1 MARKQRTSPIEDLVA
16 VASKF
21 PWWVSVVLAIVS
33 YLTLHAMAA
42 RPIMPA
48 TAAPGQMGDAAVK
61 GLYVVLAMF
70 GQIILPVAFLFAAV
84 MSFFQSLK
92 QRKLYE
98 TVKSRADVG
107 ALNEMSW
114 GEFETLVAEHFK
126 RKGFE
131 VAREGG
137 NGPDGGIDLVLR
149 KGREKHLVQCKQWK
163 AYKVSVQPVREF
175 YGVMAA
181 AGAAAGYFVTSGTFT
196 EDAKAFVRGLNLE
209 LIDGQK
215 LKSMIVQVVK
225 VAPASSSPSV
235 DPTVAPPCPKCG
247 AVMQIRVARKGAN
260 AGQKFWGCSIYPK
273 CNGTQIVTVAGPTPT
288 LPDATAVQ
296 PKEEKKRNCPD
307 CGSELVLRKFQS
319 GPKEG
324 QSFYGCLPC
333 KKAWPAT

>member
-1 MARKQRTSPIEDLVA
+1 MARRPHTSPFEDIVII
-16 VASKF
+16 ASKF
-21 PWWVSVVLAIVS
+21 PWWVSVILALIS
-33 YLTLHAMAA
+33 YVFLHALAN
-42 RPIMPA
+42 RPIMPP
-48 TAAPGQMGDAAVK
+48 TAAPGQMGGAAVK
-61 GLYVVLAMF
+61 GLYTVLAVF
-70 GQIILPVAFLFAAV
+70 GQIILPIAFLSAAGISAFKS
-84 MSFFQSLK
+84 MK

-98 TVKSRADVG
+98 MVRSRADV
-107 ALNEMSW
+107 ASLNEMSW

-137 NGPDGGIDLVLR
+137 SGPDGGIDLVLR

-181 AGAAAGYFVTSGTFT
+181 AGAACGYFVTSGTFT

-215 LKSMIVQVVK
+215 LKSMIGTVAN
-225 VAPASSSPSV
+225 VAPVPSPAH
-235 DPTVAPPCPKCG
+235 VAPQCPKCG
-247 AVMQIRVARKGAN
+247 AAMQIRVARKGAN
-260 AGQKFWGCSIYPK
+260 AGQKFWGCSTYPR
-273 CNGTQIVTVAGPTPT
+273 CNGTQIMAAASPTPT
-288 LPDATAVQ
+288 SSDLAAVQ
-296 PKEEKKRNCPD
+296 PKEEMKRNCPD

>member
-1 MARKQRTSPIEDLVA
+1 MARKQRPSTFEDLITI
-16 VASKF
+16 ASKF
-21 PWWVSVVLAIVS
+21 PWWASAILALVFYLVLHS
-33 YLTLHAMAA
+33 MAS
-42 RPIMPA
+42 RPA
-48 TAAPGQMGDAAVK
+48 TPPTVTPGQLGDAVGRALVRAVATF
-61 GLYVVLAMF
+61 LQFVVPIA
-70 GQIILPVAFLFAAV
+70 ILLGGVISL
-84 MSFFQSLK
+84 FQSLK

-98 TVKSRADVG
+98 TVKSRAGVS

-137 NGPDGGIDLVLR
+137 SGPDGGIDLVLR

-181 AGAAAGYFVTSGTFT
+181 AGAAGGYFVTSGTFT

-215 LKSMIVQVVK
+215 LKSVIGT
-225 VAPASSSPSV
+225 VA
-235 DPTVAPPCPKCG
+235 TVAPVPSPSNVAPSVAPQCPKCG
-247 AVMQIRVARKGAN
+247 AAMQIRVARKGGN
-260 AGQKFWGCSIYPK
+260 AGQKFWGCSNYPK
-273 CNGTQIVTVAGPTPT
+273 CNGTQIFADAGPIPT
-288 LPDATAVQ
+288 SPDTAVVQ
-296 PKEEKKRNCPD
+296 PKEEPKRNCPD

>member
-1 MARKQRTSPIEDLVA
+1 MARRQRTSPIEDLVT

-21 PWWVSVVLAIVS
+21 PWWVSVILAIVS
-33 YLTLHAMAA
+33 YLTFRAM
-42 RPIMPA
+42 PSQ
-48 TAAPGQMGDAAVK
+48 APSN
-61 GLYVVLAMF
+61 LVLPMLTMF
-70 GQIILPVAFLFAAV
+70 GQRFLVPAVLIAAGISAYSSV
-84 MSFFQSLK
+84 K

-107 ALNEMSW
+107 ALNERSW

-126 RKGFE
+126 RQGFE

-181 AGAAAGYFVTSGTFT
+181 AGAAGGYFVTSGTFT

-215 LKSMIVQVVK
+215 LKSIIGK
-225 VAPASSSPSV
+225 AANVAPAPSTANV
-235 DPTVAPPCPKCG
+235 PPPVAPQCPRCG
-247 AVMQIRVARKGAN
+247 AAMQIRVARKGAN
-260 AGQKFWGCSIYPK
+260 AGQKFWGCSAYPK
-273 CNGTQIVTVAGPTPT
+273 CNGTQIIIEAGPTPAS
-288 LPDATAVQ
+288 LHTAVVQ
-296 PKEEKKRNCPD
+296 PKEEQKRSCPD
-307 CGSELVLRKFQS
+307 CGSELVLRGFQS

-333 KKAWPAT
+333 KKAWPVV